1 MAHSLHMSLSLS
13 QPLQSKLDKH
23 MDITFLTKVIAR
35 IGYSAKCIVY
45 CVLGILT
52 LLVAFTATRAEEV
65 TKKSVFQEIL
75 YTPFGSVSLTAV
87 TVGFACYVAWRLAQ
101 GVTNPGNLDMT
112 KPKDVLMRLFYFFSA
127 IAYGSATYVSIKV
140 LMSLQDDS
148 KQQQQQVGESILQTT
163 WGAILVGAISLA
175 VILFSLIQFKHVVK
189 TDFMD
194 KFVSSMPALQ
204 SKIVVLCGRLGFA
217 CRGVVYLM
225 VGVFFMN
232 ASIAQKSEKAGGL
245 PEAVSTLLVQPF
257 GPWMV
262 SALGI
267 GLMGFGIFCG
277 FEGRYRKTD

>member
-1 MAHSLHMSLSLS
+1 MSLSLS